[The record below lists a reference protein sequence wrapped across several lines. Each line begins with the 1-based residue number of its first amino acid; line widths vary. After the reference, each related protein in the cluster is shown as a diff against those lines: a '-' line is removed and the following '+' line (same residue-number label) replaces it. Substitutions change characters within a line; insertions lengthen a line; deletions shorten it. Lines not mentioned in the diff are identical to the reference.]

1 MIPRALSRSPSL
13 CLFHTVIPSC
23 SINYLYVTLL
33 LGLSTSPK
41 DVKALYRRCQ
51 AYQALGEVE
60 KSYTDAV
67 AVKRL
72 EPGNKAVED
81 IFVSCDIAEYYLFVD
96 IEINQY
102 KAIYDEQILS
112 CLFLTNLELSFFIKF
127 NLFIIK

>member
-1 MIPRALSRSPSL
+1 MLRCYTPAVLFYFLTYLHILSS
-13 CLFHTVIPSC
+13 
-23 SINYLYVTLL
+23 
-33 LGLSTSPK
+33 GLAISPK

-81 IFVSCDIAEYYLFVD
+81 IFVSCVQNFVRV
-96 IEINQY
+96 
-102 KAIYDEQILS
+102 YDCMTVYEKKKI
-112 CLFLTNLELSFFIKF
+112 
-127 NLFIIK
+127 